1 MNKTKDLYKNQKDH
15 KTRRIL
21 GFTIKV
27 TVSSVLLYIFLST
40 VDLTAVV
47 MTLKQTRIHFVIMG
61 VLLYILSILVGAK
74 RWSLFLPKGLS
85 YFRLLSLT
93 FIGSFFNTF
102 LPGIVG
108 GDAVKTYYLY
118 RYTGKGG
125 ISLAAVFMDRY
136 MGLSAMACIAFIA
149 LIGGYPYIRGTGI
162 ALLMFIFLGALVIGS
177 LILWKVNW
185 GRLQFLNAF
194 YTPLM
199 NFKRIKETIYKG
211 FLLGFAGQLIS
222 ITCVYVLSH
231 AIGLKVP
238 AVYFFMFLPIINGAS
253 SVPVSIAGL
262 GIREAGFV
270 ILFSKI
276 GLTQAEAISLSILV
290 FTTICLTNLVGGI
303 EYLRA
308 GKPPKL

>member
-1 MNKTKDLYKNQKDH
+1 MGKNQKYH

-27 TVSSVLLYIFLST
+27 TVSSVLLYIFLSK
-40 VDLTAVV
+40 VDLNAIVT
-47 MTLKQTRIHFVIMG
+47 TLKQTRIYLV
-61 VLLYILSILVGAK
+61 VLGIFIYISAILVMTK

-85 YFRLLSLT
+85 YFRLLSLA

-125 ISLAAVFMDRY
+125 ISLTAVFMDRY

-149 LIGGYPYIRGTGI
+149 FIGGYPYIRGTGI
-162 ALLMFIFLGALVIGS
+162 AWLMFIFIGTLVIGS
-177 LILWKVNW
+177 LILWKANW

-194 YTPLM
+194 YKPLM
-199 NFKRIKETIYKG
+199 DFKRKKDILFKG
-211 FLLGFAGQLIS
+211 MLLGFVVQSIS
-222 ITCVYVLSH
+222 ITCTYVLSH
-231 AIGLKVP
+231 AIGLKIP
-238 AVYFFMFLPIINGAS
+238 AVYFFMFMPLINVAS

-270 ILFSKI
+270 ILFSKA
-276 GLTQAEAISLSILV
+276 GLTQAEALSLSLLV
-290 FTTICLTNLVGGI
+290 FTTICLTNLIGGI